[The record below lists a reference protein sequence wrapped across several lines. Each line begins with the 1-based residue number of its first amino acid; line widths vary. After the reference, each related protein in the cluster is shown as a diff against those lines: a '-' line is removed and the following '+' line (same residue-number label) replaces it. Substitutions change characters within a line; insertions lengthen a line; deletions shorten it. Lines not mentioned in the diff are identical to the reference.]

1 MSDTL
6 TVDGLGQ
13 LLASVPPYKPDLALD
28 LLRSEQAVQGLAIPK
43 LAAISIAETR
53 NARIEIDRYRDQVET
68 LRKKLITL
76 EPTTATAEIP
86 EFGL

>member
-13 LLASVPPYKPDLALD
+13 LLASVPPYTPDLALN
-28 LLRSEQAVQGLAIPK
+28 LLRREQTAQGLTVPK
-43 LAAISIAETR
+43 LTAISIAE
-53 NARIEIDRYRDQVET
+53 ARYARVEIDRYRDQVDA

-76 EPTTATAEIP
+76 EPTTATAEVP

>member
-13 LLASVPPYKPDLALD
+13 LLASVPPYTPDLALD
-28 LLRSEQAVQGLAIPK
+28 LLRREQAAQGLIVPK
-43 LAAISIAETR
+43 LTAISTAE
-53 NARIEIDRYRDQVET
+53 ARDARVEIDRYRDRVDA

-76 EPTTATAEIP
+76 EPTTATTEVP

>member
-13 LLASVPPYKPDLALD
+13 LLASVPPYTPDLALD
-28 LLRSEQAVQGLAIPK
+28 LLRREQAVQGLIVPK
-43 LAAISIAETR
+43 LTAISTAE
-53 NARIEIDRYRDQVET
+53 ARDARVEIDRYRDQVDA

-76 EPTTATAEIP
+76 EPTTATAEVP

>member
-13 LLASVPPYKPDLALD
+13 LLASVPPYTPDLALD
-28 LLRSEQAVQGLAIPK
+28 LLRHEQAAQGLTVPK
-43 LAAISIAETR
+43 LTR
-53 NARIEIDRYRDQVET
+53 VTLEKARPARIEIERYREQVEA

-76 EPTTATAEIP
+76 EPTTATAEVP

>member
-1 MSDTL
+1 MSGTL

-13 LLASVPPYKPDLALD
+13 LLASVPPYTPDLALD
-28 LLRSEQAVQGLAIPK
+28 LLRREQTAQGLAVPK
-43 LAAISIAETR
+43 LTAISTAE
-53 NARIEIDRYRDQVET
+53 ARDARVEIDRYRDRVET

-76 EPTTATAEIP
+76 EPTSATAEVP